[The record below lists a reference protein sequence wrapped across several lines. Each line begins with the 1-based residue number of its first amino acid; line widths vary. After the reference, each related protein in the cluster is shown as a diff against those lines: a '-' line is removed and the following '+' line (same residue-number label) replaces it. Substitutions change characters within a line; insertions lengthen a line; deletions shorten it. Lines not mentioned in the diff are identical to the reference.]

1 MTAPA
6 QTATPT
12 AFLIDWALDCYQDGV
27 AEADAEAVRYF
38 LLDHLANAI
47 GGLAAESSRAMLTFA
62 RARTGGVP
70 ALGGTPLHEEYAA
83 LVAGTSAHALEF
95 DDTHQPSSSHPGS
108 GVFPSALTVATVE
121 GRTFEEFA
129 AAVVAGY
136 EVSCRVGL
144 AATARGQY
152 ERGFHPTG
160 TSGVFGATVAAG
172 LLAGLDRAQLVHA
185 MGIALSVSAGSMAF
199 LADGAWTKRM
209 HPGWA
214 AHSAIIA
221 TRLAALGY
229 TGPSEPLAGPDGFL
243 HSYSGR
249 SQPELLTAGLGEDE
263 LAIHRTSLK
272 AHSCCRYMQAPIDAV
287 LQLMREADAGPDDV
301 EEIAVGVLEAGW
313 SIIAEP
319 EAQKRRPQNEVDA
332 QFSMAYGAAA
342 AALFGEVTS
351 AQARPEVLAS
361 PDLAALMDRVRCF
374 HDPALDALFPARWPA
389 RVQLTLRDG
398 RTLEA
403 YVEYPK
409 GDPENPLSDEEL
421 ETKFHALTGPVIAEA
436 RQAEILDALR
446 RLGGDVSPA
455 ELQALVASATEQ

>member
-12 AFLIDWALDCYQDGV
+12 ALLVDWAIELYRHGV
-27 AEADAEAVRYF
+27 SEADAEAVRYL
-38 LLDHLANAI
+38 LLDHCANAI
-47 GGLAAESSRAMLTFA
+47 GGLTAESSRTMQAFA
-62 RARTGGVP
+62 AGRPGSVP
-70 ALGGTPLHEEYAA
+70 ALGGQPLFEEYAA

-108 GVFPSALTVATVE
+108 VVFPAVLALATSE
-121 GRTFEEFA
+121 PITADQFA

-136 EVSCRVGL
+136 EVGCRVGL

-160 TSGVFGATVAAG
+160 TSGVFGGAIAAG
-172 LLAGLDRAQLVHA
+172 LVAGLDREQLIDA
-185 MGIALSVSAGSMAF
+185 LGISLTVSAGSMSF
-199 LADGAWTKRM
+199 LADGAWTKRI

-221 TRLAALGY
+221 ARLAGRGY
-229 TGPSEPLAGPDGFL
+229 TGPTEPLTGPDGFL

-249 SQPELLTAGLGEDE
+249 SQPELLTAGLGSDE

-287 LQLMREADAGPDDV
+287 LHLMREADASPEDV

-313 SIIAEP
+313 SLVAEP
-319 EAQKRRPQNEVDA
+319 DEQKRRPQNEVDA

-351 AQARPEVLAS
+351 AQSRPEVLAS
-361 PDLAALMDRVRCF
+361 PDLHALMDRVRCYR
-374 HDPALDALFPARWPA
+374 DPALDALFPARWPA

-398 RTLEA
+398 RTSEA

-409 GDPENPLSDEEL
+409 GDPENPLSAEEL
-421 ETKFHALTGPVIAEA
+421 EAKFRALTAPVISEA
-436 RQAEILDALR
+436 TQSAVLTAVGE
-446 RLGGDVSPA
+446 LGVGTSPA
-455 ELQALVASATEQ
+455 DLQALIGTIA